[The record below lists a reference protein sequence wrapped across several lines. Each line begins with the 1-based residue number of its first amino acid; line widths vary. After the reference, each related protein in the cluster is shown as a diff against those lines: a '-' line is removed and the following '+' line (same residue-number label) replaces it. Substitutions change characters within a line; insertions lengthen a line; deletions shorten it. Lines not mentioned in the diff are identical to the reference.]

1 MAGLFLREFV
11 PDGIPWAHPHI
22 AGPAFNERAA
32 FGHTPRVAPAP
43 PYGPWYGW
51 PRTRRQDWE

>member
-1 MAGLFLREFV
+1 V

-51 PRTRRQDWE
+51 PEDAPAGLGMTPPAA